1 MATLKRDLGKVSG
14 YATIIGILVGA
25 GIFRVTGEAGAIAG
39 SAVPL
44 AYLLFAPIVIST
56 ALAYSVFVSTPL
68 GMRPGGAYIHIS
80 RTFGNYFLGFIAMWM
95 KLLAFIGAISF
106 MATSL
111 GEYMTF
117 FLSGTDPR
125 VWASL
130 TMILFYGINLF
141 GVRHYGIIQ
150 TIMLA
155 ILILSILVLVIPGVF
170 AVNMEYYEPLLPK
183 GFSGLLAAMPLLFF
197 SYAGVETLAQVAGE
211 TKDPTR
217 TLPMIFIKGVLVSVI
232 IFFLMAF
239 VAFGVL
245 PAETLAQSESAMADA
260 AAVYLPP
267 WGAGIVAIGA
277 MSAFLTSI
285 NGSILV
291 PSRMLFVF
299 SEDRLLPPFLASVH
313 PKWRTPHVSLIIS
326 GIICTSLV
334 WTKSSYFLMNTGL
347 IGIFIIYI
355 MQGIA
360 LVSMPTVNKSLYE
373 PARFKPPVWILYI
386 LGSITILSM
395 GYFTAQIIA
404 DVFFWTMGGIAI
416 GILVFIA
423 GKANGQKEGFDYEA
437 RMSQDLKLVDQEYY
451 RWPILILLISMMRKE
466 S

>member
-183 GFSGLLAAMPLLFF
+183 GFSGLLAAMPMLFF
-197 SYAGVETLAQVAGE
+197 SYAGFETLAQIAGE

-373 PARFKPPVWILYI
+373 SARFKPPVWILYI

-404 DVFFWTMGGIAI
+404 DVFFWTIGGIAI

-437 RMSQDLKLVDQEYY
+437 RMSQDLKLVDQEY
-451 RWPILILLISMMRKE
+451 
-466 S
+466 

>member
-155 ILILSILVLVIPGVF
+155 ILILSMLVLVIPGVF

-183 GFSGLLAAMPLLFF
+183 GFSGLLAAMPMLFF
-197 SYAGVETLAQVAGE
+197 SYAGFETLAQVAGE

-373 PARFKPPVWILYI
+373 SARFKPPVWILYI

-395 GYFTAQIIA
+395 GYFAAQIIA

-437 RMSQDLKLVDQEYY
+437 RMSQDLELVDQEY
-451 RWPILILLISMMRKE
+451 
-466 S
+466 

>member
-106 MATSL
+106 MANSL

-183 GFSGLLAAMPLLFF
+183 GFSGLLAAMPMLFF
-197 SYAGVETLAQVAGE
+197 SYAGFETLAQVAGE
-211 TKDPTR
+211 TKHPTR

-373 PARFKPPVWILYI
+373 SARFKPPVWILYI

-437 RMSQDLKLVDQEYY
+437 RMSQDLKLVDQEY
-451 RWPILILLISMMRKE
+451 
-466 S
+466 

>member
-183 GFSGLLAAMPLLFF
+183 GFSGLLAAMPMLFF
-197 SYAGVETLAQVAGE
+197 SYAGFETLAQVAGE

-245 PAETLAQSESAMADA
+245 PAETLARSESAMADA

-291 PSRMLFVF
+291 PSRILFVF

-373 PARFKPPVWILYI
+373 SARFKPPVWILYI

-404 DVFFWTMGGIAI
+404 DVFFWTIGGIAI

-437 RMSQDLKLVDQEYY
+437 RMSQDLKLVDQEY
-451 RWPILILLISMMRKE
+451 
-466 S
+466 

>member
-1 MATLKRDLGKVSG
+1 MATLKRDLGKVAG

-170 AVNMEYYEPLLPK
+170 AVNM
-183 GFSGLLAAMPLLFF
+183 
-197 SYAGVETLAQVAGE
+197 
-211 TKDPTR
+211 
-217 TLPMIFIKGVLVSVI
+217 
-232 IFFLMAF
+232 
-239 VAFGVL
+239 
-245 PAETLAQSESAMADA
+245 
-260 AAVYLPP
+260 
-267 WGAGIVAIGA
+267 
-277 MSAFLTSI
+277 
-285 NGSILV
+285 
-291 PSRMLFVF
+291 
-299 SEDRLLPPFLASVH
+299 
-313 PKWRTPHVSLIIS
+313 
-326 GIICTSLV
+326 
-334 WTKSSYFLMNTGL
+334 
-347 IGIFIIYI
+347 
-355 MQGIA
+355 
-360 LVSMPTVNKSLYE
+360 
-373 PARFKPPVWILYI
+373 
-386 LGSITILSM
+386 
-395 GYFTAQIIA
+395 
-404 DVFFWTMGGIAI
+404 
-416 GILVFIA
+416 
-423 GKANGQKEGFDYEA
+423 
-437 RMSQDLKLVDQEYY
+437 
-451 RWPILILLISMMRKE
+451 
-466 S
+466 

>member
-183 GFSGLLAAMPLLFF
+183 GFSGLLAAMPMLFF
-197 SYAGVETLAQVAGE
+197 SYAGFETLAQVAGE

-334 WTKSSYFLMNTGL
+334 WTKSSYFLMHTGL

-373 PARFKPPVWILYI
+373 SARFKPPVWILYI

-404 DVFFWTMGGIAI
+404 DVFFWTIGGIAI

-437 RMSQDLKLVDQEYY
+437 RMSQDLKLVDQEY
-451 RWPILILLISMMRKE
+451 
-466 S
+466 

>member
-80 RTFGNYFLGFIAMWM
+80 RTFRNYFLGFIAMWM

-183 GFSGLLAAMPLLFF
+183 GFSGLLAAMPMLFF
-197 SYAGVETLAQVAGE
+197 SYAGFETLAQVAGE

-373 PARFKPPVWILYI
+373 SARFKPPVWILYI

-437 RMSQDLKLVDQEYY
+437 RMSQDLKLVDQEY
-451 RWPILILLISMMRKE
+451 
-466 S
+466 

>member
-170 AVNMEYYEPLLPK
+170 AINMEYYEPLLPK
-183 GFSGLLAAMPLLFF
+183 GFSGLLAAMPMLFF
-197 SYAGVETLAQVAGE
+197 SYAGFETLAQVAGE

-373 PARFKPPVWILYI
+373 SARFKPPVWILYI

-437 RMSQDLKLVDQEYY
+437 RMSQDLKLVDQEY
-451 RWPILILLISMMRKE
+451 
-466 S
+466 

>member
-183 GFSGLLAAMPLLFF
+183 GFSGLLAAMPMLFF
-197 SYAGVETLAQVAGE
+197 SYAGFETLAQVAGE
-211 TKDPTR
+211 TKAPTR

-245 PAETLAQSESAMADA
+245 PAETLAQSESAMADV

-373 PARFKPPVWILYI
+373 SARFKPPVWILYI

-437 RMSQDLKLVDQEYY
+437 RMSQDLKLVDQEY
-451 RWPILILLISMMRKE
+451 
-466 S
+466 

>member
-183 GFSGLLAAMPLLFF
+183 GFSGLLAAMPMLFF
-197 SYAGVETLAQVAGE
+197 SYAGFETLAQVAGE

-373 PARFKPPVWILYI
+373 SARFKPPVWVLYI

-437 RMSQDLKLVDQEYY
+437 RMSQDLKLVDQEY
-451 RWPILILLISMMRKE
+451 
-466 S
+466 

>member
-80 RTFGNYFLGFIAMWM
+80 RTFRNYFLGFIAMWM

-130 TMILFYGINLF
+130 TMILFFGINLF

-183 GFSGLLAAMPLLFF
+183 GFSGLLAAMPMLFF
-197 SYAGVETLAQVAGE
+197 SYAGFETLAQVAGE

-373 PARFKPPVWILYI
+373 SARFKPPIWVLYI

-437 RMSQDLKLVDQEYY
+437 RMSQDLKLVDQEY
-451 RWPILILLISMMRKE
+451 
-466 S
+466 

>member
-14 YATIIGILVGA
+14 YATIIGIMVGA

-183 GFSGLLAAMPLLFF
+183 GFSGLLAAMPMLFF
-197 SYAGVETLAQVAGE
+197 SYAGFETLAQVAGE

-299 SEDRLLPPFLASVH
+299 SEDHLLPPFLASVH

-373 PARFKPPVWILYI
+373 SARFKPPVWILYI

-404 DVFFWTMGGIAI
+404 DVFFWTIGGIAI

-437 RMSQDLKLVDQEYY
+437 RMSQDLKLVDQEY
-451 RWPILILLISMMRKE
+451 
-466 S
+466 